1 MKQHVT
7 WAIPG
12 DIETATGGYAYD
24 RRIIAE
30 LKELGWEVELL
41 SLGDGFPQPNPAQKA
56 AAEARLRASPS
67 AQPIVID
74 GLAFGALPEVAAEL
88 HRTRPV
94 VAMVHHPLSLET
106 GLSEQQSQALLASE
120 RAALASTRSVVTT
133 SPWTA
138 DLLVERFGVARDR
151 LSVILPGTD
160 HFLEALGTLGPPLH
174 LLSVGAIVPRKGFDV
189 LIEALAKLADLSW
202 RLTIVGDRT
211 RDPATASRLDDLI
224 ARHHLESRI
233 ELLGEVSP
241 ERLPLIYAT
250 ADMFVLASR
259 FEGYGMA
266 FAEAMAHALPIVG
279 TTGGAIPKTVPASAG
294 LLVKPG
300 DVAAFAD
307 ALRAVL
313 QDEKRR
319 SALSK
324 GAYAAAAQL
333 PKWPDSGKKFS
344 ELLAHLA

>member
-1 MKQHVT
+1 MKHHVT

-12 DIETATGGYAYD
+12 EIETATGGYTYD
-24 RRIIAE
+24 RRIIDE
-30 LKELGWEVELL
+30 LKQLGWEVEIL
-41 SLGDGFPQPNPAQKA
+41 SLGEGFPQPSPAQKA
-56 AAEARLRASPS
+56 AAESRLRASSSDRPL
-67 AQPIVID
+67 VVD
-74 GLAFGALPEVAAEL
+74 GLAFGVLPEVAPEL
-88 HRTRPV
+88 HRSRPV
-94 VAMVHHPLSLET
+94 VAVVHHPLSLET

-120 RAALASTRSVVTT
+120 RAALASARTVVVT

-138 DLLVERFGVARDR
+138 DLLVERFGVSRDR

-189 LIEALAKLADLSW
+189 LVEALAKLADLSW
-202 RLTIVGDRT
+202 HLTIIGDRE
-211 RDPATASRLDDLI
+211 RDPGTAAQLDDLI
-224 ARHHLESRI
+224 ARHHLEGRI
-233 ELLGEVSP
+233 ELLGKVPP
-241 ERLPLIYAT
+241 ERLPLVYAT
-250 ADMFVLASR
+250 ADVFVLASR

-279 TTGGAIPKTVPASAG
+279 TTGGATPKTVPPSAG

-300 DVAAFAD
+300 DVTALAD
-307 ALRAVL
+307 ALRVVI

-333 PKWPDSGKKFS
+333 PKWVDSGAKFS
-344 ELLAHLA
+344 ELLARLA